1 MESSVSVASLF
12 MNQVYPQIQMQ
23 SCILAGGVAVGVC
36 LSAVHQPWEAM
47 TIGFSAAVL
56 STLGFRY
63 LKVFSTSRG
72 QKCTVQT
79 AFAS

>member
-1 MESSVSVASLF
+1 
-12 MNQVYPQIQMQ
+12 MQ

-63 LKVFSTSRG
+63 LKVLNVARTKVYCADRVCLMMP
-72 QKCTVQT
+72 Q
-79 AFAS
+79 